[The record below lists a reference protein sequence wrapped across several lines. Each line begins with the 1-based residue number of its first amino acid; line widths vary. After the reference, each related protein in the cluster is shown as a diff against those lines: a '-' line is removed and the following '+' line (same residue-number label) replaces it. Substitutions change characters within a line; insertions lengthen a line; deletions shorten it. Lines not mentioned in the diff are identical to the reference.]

1 MRIAQ
6 VLGNLLTNAA
16 KYTDSEGR
24 IRVSAECS
32 EQELRIHVSDNGI
45 GLRHRSARDKPLQG
59 PRQYCRCATRSILA
73 RQNRR
78 STSLYAFGYTRFPS
92 ISRPEPA
99 MLTASRAPELKTV
112 LIASGLVLTL
122 AMGVR
127 HGFGF
132 WLQPIS
138 QAHGW
143 TRETYSLALAVQNLM
158 WGAFGPFAGMAA
170 DRYGTARVVIV
181 GAFLYMAGLLW
192 MALVDQPTAFVL
204 GTGILIGAA
213 LACTAF
219 GAVSGIIGRTAP
231 ESKRS
236 WAFGISSAASSIGQ
250 FTMMPIE
257 QQLISGTGWQH
268 AFYVLAALVGLV
280 MLPMAFRLR
289 EPAVEKASGPQQ
301 SILEATREAFTY
313 RPFLLLVAGYF
324 VCGFQLVFIGV
335 HMPSYLKDKG
345 LMDPNVA
352 VMALALI
359 GLFNIFGSYYAGK
372 LGGFL
377 PKRYILSSIYL
388 TRAVVIALFLLA
400 PLSSWSV
407 YVFSCAMGLLWLS
420 TVPLT
425 NGVIAG
431 IFGVKYLSMLSGF
444 VFFSHQVGSFLGV
457 WLGGY
462 LFTKQGNYDAVWII
476 TVALGVFAALINLPI
491 DEKAIVRPQAVPA

>member
-1 MRIAQ
+1 
-6 VLGNLLTNAA
+6 
-16 KYTDSEGR
+16 
-24 IRVSAECS
+24 
-32 EQELRIHVSDNGI
+32 
-45 GLRHRSARDKPLQG
+45 
-59 PRQYCRCATRSILA
+59 
-73 RQNRR
+73 
-78 STSLYAFGYTRFPS
+78 
-92 ISRPEPA
+92 
-99 MLTASRAPELKTV
+99 MLTATRHPQLKTV

-138 QAHGW
+138 QTHGW
-143 TRETYSLALAVQNLM
+143 TRETYSLALALQNLL

-170 DRYGTARVVIV
+170 DRFGTARVVIV
-181 GAFLYMAGLLW
+181 GALLYVGGLLW
-192 MALVDQPTAFVL
+192 MAFVAQPTAFVI
-204 GTGILIGAA
+204 GSGVLIGAA

-236 WAFGISSAASSIGQ
+236 WAFGISSAASSFGQ
-250 FTMMPIE
+250 FVMMPVE
-257 QQLISGTGWQH
+257 QQLISSAGWQG
-268 AFYVLAALVGLV
+268 AFYILAGLVGLV
-280 MLPMAFRLR
+280 MLPMAFGLR
-289 EPAVEKASGPQQ
+289 EMPHEKAAGPQQ
-301 SILEATREAFTY
+301 SISEAIREAFAY

-324 VCGFQLVFIGV
+324 VCGFQVVFIGV
-335 HMPSYLKDKG
+335 HMPAYLKDKG
-345 LMDPNVA
+345 IMDPNVA

-359 GLFNIFGSYYAGK
+359 GLFNIFGSFYAGK

-377 PKRYILSSIYL
+377 PKRYLLSFIYFS
-388 TRAVVIALFLLA
+388 RAVVIALFLLA

-407 YVFSCAMGLLWLS
+407 YVFACAMGLLWLS

-462 LFTKQGNYDAVWII
+462 VFTKQGSYDLVWGISI
-476 TVALGVFAALINLPI
+476 ALGIFAALVNLPI
-491 DEKAIVRPQAVPA
+491 NEKPIVRRQPAMA

>member
-1 MRIAQ
+1 
-6 VLGNLLTNAA
+6 
-16 KYTDSEGR
+16 
-24 IRVSAECS
+24 
-32 EQELRIHVSDNGI
+32 
-45 GLRHRSARDKPLQG
+45 
-59 PRQYCRCATRSILA
+59 
-73 RQNRR
+73 
-78 STSLYAFGYTRFPS
+78 
-92 ISRPEPA
+92 
-99 MLTASRAPELKTV
+99 MLTATRAPQLKSV

-143 TRETYSLALAVQNLM
+143 TRETYSLALALQNLL

-170 DRYGTARVVIV
+170 DRFGTARVVIV
-181 GAFLYMAGLLW
+181 GAFAYIGGLVW
-192 MALVDQPTAFVL
+192 MAMVNQPTLFVV
-204 GTGILIGAA
+204 GSGVLIGAA

-231 ESKRS
+231 EAKRS
-236 WAFGISSAASSIGQ
+236 WAFGISSAASSFGQ
-250 FTMMPIE
+250 FMMMPVE
-257 QQLISGTGWQH
+257 QQLISATGWQT
-268 AFYVLAALVGLV
+268 AFYILAGLVGLV
-280 MLPMAFRLR
+280 MLPMAFGLR
-289 EPAVEKASGPQQ
+289 EMPHEKHTGPQQ
-301 SILEATREAFTY
+301 SILEATREAFSY

-324 VCGFQLVFIGV
+324 VCGFQVVFIGV

-345 LMDPNVA
+345 IMDPQVA
-352 VMALALI
+352 VIALALI
-359 GLFNIFGSYYAGK
+359 GLFNIFGSFYAGK

-377 PKRYILSSIYL
+377 PKRYLLSFIYF
-388 TRAVVIALFLLA
+388 TRAIVISLFLLA
-400 PLSSWSV
+400 PLTSWSV

-425 NGVIAG
+425 NGVVAG

-462 LFTKQGNYDAVWII
+462 LFTTQGSYNTVWGI
-476 TVALGVFAALINLPI
+476 TIALGVFAALVNLPI
-491 DEKAIVRPQAVPA
+491 NEKAIVRRPAMA